1 MMQQILLSF
10 GGSAT
15 TSSSLQYTDDMFST
29 FLYDGQYSNLEV
41 NNNVDLSNDGGLVW
55 FKNRD
60 YSRIHS
66 LFDSVFSDSH
76 TRLKLPNGSTQALG
90 NDDGIISYDSDGFTT
105 GFGDG
110 DINQGGFGQYVSWC
124 FRKAPGFFDAVE
136 YTGDTNNSQLVSHN
150 LGCNAGMVII
160 TRADTTGSNFGVY
173 FKDGGSS
180 EVGTGYLNNTDA
192 FTTGGIAFSLSST
205 SFRVYDSS
213 FNFNA
218 NENGVTYRAYVFAGG
233 GDTASEIYGENND
246 ESVIKCGT
254 VTTNGSSLA
263 TVTLGWE
270 PQWVMMRTISG
281 GGWFI
286 HDVMRGAPVQG
297 DSRWIYANSSGTES
311 KSSVSVRPNST
322 GFTAFNHSTNQ
333 NMIYVAIRRPHR
345 PATSAADVFKVYR
358 QGTGSAN
365 EGNVDYGI
373 TADLVLFKKYNSNSN
388 NNLPIWVDRL
398 RGEDSRLDS
407 TSTSKQYFDN
417 GSVNFDRQDGI
428 TINSDGMNLYSGSFS
443 YRHYVWKRAAGF
455 FDIVTWDGTSGG
467 TQNVAHNLQ
476 VEPEMVITKM
486 YDYSSNYGG
495 DQWYVYHKNLGT
507 DTGGSSDNY
516 NSVLG
521 LNTTASQTSS
531 SGAGIFGSVP
541 TATNLPFDNPSY
553 DSLAVT
559 GNTNAKYVAYL
570 FASVDGV
577 SKVGYYTGQSSGSYV
592 ADTLGFTPK
601 FIMIKAADRTGDWVV
616 FDSERGLTVGGTNA
630 VAVALNNTD
639 NETQTNETDAI
650 RAGTNKFTVNTANAS
665 TNINENGK
673 KYIYY
678 AVA

>member
-1 MMQQILLSF
+1 MMQQILLGF
-10 GGSAT
+10 GGSAS
-15 TSSSLQYTDDMFST
+15 TSATLYADDMFST

-110 DINQGGFGQYVSWC
+110 DINQGGFGQYVSWT
-124 FRKAPGFFDAVE
+124 FRKQPGFFDAVE

-180 EVGTGYLNNTDA
+180 EVGTGYLNNTNA
-192 FTTGGIAFSLSST
+192 FTQGGIAFNSSST
-205 SFRVYDSS
+205 DFRVYDSS

-246 ESVIKCGT
+246 ESIIKCGT

-297 DSRWIYANSSGTES
+297 DSRWIYTNSSGTEN

-345 PATSAADVFKVYR
+345 PATSAADVFKVYA
-358 QGTGSAN
+358 QTTGTAA

-373 TADLVLFKKYNSNSN
+373 TADLVLFKKYNSNGN

-428 TINSDGMNLYSGSFS
+428 TINNDNIGLYSASFS

-486 YDYSSNYGG
+486 YDYSSSYGG

-521 LNTTASQTSS
+521 LNKTDAQTSS
-531 SGAGIFGSVP
+531 SGAGIFGSAP
-541 TATNLPFDNPSY
+541 TASNLPFDNPSY

-559 GNTNAKYVAYL
+559 GNTSAKYVAYL

-577 SKVGYYTGQSSGSYV
+577 SKVGYYTGQASGSYV

-601 FIMIKAADRTGDWVV
+601 FIMIKAADRTGDWNV
-616 FDSERGLTVGGTNA
+616 FDVERGLTVGGTNA
-630 VAVALNNTD
+630 VAVALNNTN
-639 NETQTNETDAI
+639 NESQTNETDAI
-650 RAGTNKFTVNTANAS
+650 RAGTNKFTINTGSAS
-665 TNINENGK
+665 TDINENGK